1 MGKPGFA
8 VVAAVAVLC
17 VAAVGGASL
26 AMTGKPSSDVKP
38 GTDRYRCFDP
48 TFTRGF
54 QTPDDHTI
62 IVESDDNQAYEL
74 SMAGPCFGLDN
85 SFAIGIRSRTGMH
98 EVCDPFDADIVFH
111 DNGFGER
118 RECRVMSIRH
128 LTGDEAAKYIT
139 PPKSAAHSSSASGSA
154 SSSSAQ

>member
-1 MGKPGFA
+1 MGKPGF
-8 VVAAVAVLC
+8 VAIAAIAVLS

-26 AMTGKPSSDVKP
+26 AMTGKPSGDVKP

-62 IVESDDNQAYEL
+62 IVESDDNQAYQL
-74 SMAGPCFGLDN
+74 NMAGPCFGLDD
-85 SFAIGIRSRTGMH
+85 SFAIGIRSRSGMH

-111 DNGFGER
+111 DHTMGER

-128 LTGDEAAKYIT
+128 LTGDEAAKYVT
-139 PPKSAAHSSSASGSA
+139 PPKSAHASGSA
-154 SSSSAQ
+154 SGAASSSAQ